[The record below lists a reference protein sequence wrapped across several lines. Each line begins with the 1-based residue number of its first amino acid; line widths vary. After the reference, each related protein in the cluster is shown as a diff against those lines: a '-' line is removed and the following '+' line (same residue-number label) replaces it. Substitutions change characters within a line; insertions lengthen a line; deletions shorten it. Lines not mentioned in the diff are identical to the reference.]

1 LAFDGVS
8 ARSIILIAAVSA
20 FGCLAR
26 HETATFET
34 PIGESECKQ
43 PSSEVAAPY
52 TARDL
57 GVEECRAP
65 RDWRLLLVASDANS
79 WIDITGPGVTWSGE
93 RPIVYESPV
102 GNFPN
107 VDSSPPVEW
116 RLDASNRPAAVIFR
130 VTAQDPKNPDAH
142 LSRFYVVRLTD
153 RAGCVVGRVA
163 TVEEART
170 LAESSPSCPDS
181 RPR

>member
-1 LAFDGVS
+1 MAFDGVS
-8 ARSIILIAAVSA
+8 SRSLVLIAAVCALS
-20 FGCLAR
+20 CQAR
-26 HETATFET
+26 PETTTFET
-34 PIGESECKQ
+34 PIGERDCTQ
-43 PSSEVAAPY
+43 PSPEIAAPY
-52 TARDL
+52 TGRDL
-57 GVEECRAP
+57 GAQQCRAP
-65 RDWRLLLVASDANS
+65 RDWQLLLVSSDANS

-93 RPIVYESPV
+93 RPIVYESPI

-107 VDSSPPVEW
+107 VDSSPAIAW
-116 RLDASNRPAAVIFR
+116 RLDASSRPTAVIFR

-142 LSRFYVVRLTD
+142 LSRFYVVHLTD

-170 LAESSPSCPDS
+170 LVEASPSCPDS